1 MSELPK
7 SFGGPAM
14 AMSEY
19 YDPDA
24 GDAEDDYD
32 DEDNPAKVSFHKFIS
47 LCLIVLG
54 IKIKIQ
60 VIDY

>member
-32 DEDNPAKVSFHKFIS
+32 DEDNPAKVRFHNINFGRHRNQYPKLS
-47 LCLIVLG
+47 
-54 IKIKIQ
+54 
-60 VIDY
+60 

>member
-32 DEDNPAKVSFHKFIS
+32 DEDNPGKVRFHNINFGRHRNQYPKLS
-47 LCLIVLG
+47 
-54 IKIKIQ
+54 
-60 VIDY
+60 